1 MKLIDSNLNIL
12 ALAFGQHGASV
23 AYFEK
28 GNLIKSLAV
37 LNLERNNCIDE
48 IDRIM
53 HNLVENKLLA

>member
-28 GNLIKSLAV
+28 GNLKYVFEEERFNRIKAWKDNEN
-37 LNLERNNCIDE
+37 NLIR
-48 IDRIM
+48 
-53 HNLVENKLLA
+53 